1 MSSIRGTHGIGA
13 GIEAVKSRNPR
24 GTDMKTTN
32 HRDWLVWALC
42 ALAGLAVASALV
54 V

>member
-1 MSSIRGTHGIGA
+1 MRGTRGVGA
-13 GIEAVKSRNPR
+13 GIETVESRNTK

-42 ALAGLAVASALV
+42 ALAGLAVASALAV
-54 V
+54 